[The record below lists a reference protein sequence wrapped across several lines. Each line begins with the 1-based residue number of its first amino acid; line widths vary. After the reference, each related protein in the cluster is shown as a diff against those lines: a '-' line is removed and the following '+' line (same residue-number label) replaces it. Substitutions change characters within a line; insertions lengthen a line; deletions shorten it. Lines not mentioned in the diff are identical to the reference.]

1 MSQQD
6 IVYTLDIKKVQGKVL
21 EIFVEFDRI
30 CRKHNLRYSMEGGT
44 LMGAVKYGGFV
55 PWDDDVDVIM
65 PREDYEQFLKV
76 APQETDQRFFLQSY
90 NNVSQFPLNYAKF
103 CLTST
108 KIRNYAY
115 SHLDQMHH
123 GIFIDIFPIDN
134 VKPGSYKLQCA
145 FAGALTASRS
155 LKLKVIQI
163 KGLKGLLYR
172 CISVLPV
179 GLLNKGIQFF
189 CTLNN
194 KKTTPLRYEVCNPNM
209 KFPPLPYKL
218 YEEYTELVFE
228 GRKFFAVKDYD
239 YFLKTRFGE
248 NYMNELPPEE
258 LRYPS
263 HGYDIWFEEDEV

>member
-44 LMGAVKYGGFV
+44 LLGAVKYGGFV

-65 PREDYEQFLKV
+65 PREDYEKFLKV
-76 APQETDQRFFLQSY
+76 APQETDQRFFLESY
-90 NNVSQFPLNYAKF
+90 NNVSQFPLNYSKF

-108 KIRNYAY
+108 KILNYTY
-115 SHLDQMHH
+115 SHLTQMHH

-145 FAGALTASRS
+145 LAGALTASRS
-155 LKLKVIQI
+155 LKLKVIEIGGI
-163 KGLKGLLYR
+163 KGLIYR
-172 CISVLPV
+172 CVSLLPV
-179 GLLNKGIQFF
+179 GLLNKAIQFF
-189 CTLNN
+189 CTMHN
-194 KKTTPLRYEVCNPNM
+194 KKATALRYEVCNPNL
-209 KFPPLPYKL
+209 KFPPLKYNL
-218 YEEYTELVFE
+218 YENYTELEFE
-228 GRKFFAVKDYD
+228 GRKFYAVQEYD
-239 YFLKTRFGE
+239 YFLQTRFGE
-248 NYMNELPPEE
+248 NYMNELPAEN

-263 HGYDIWFEEDEV
+263 HGYDIWFEEDQQ